1 MMRQPNYQ
9 NQRGFTLVE
18 MLAVVVILALLIGMA
33 LPSLAKMRRIAK
45 VNSAANRV
53 YTGLARAR
61 NLALRKQKPIIVKVR
76 ITASNLE
83 FLACIDA
90 DYASI
95 PGANNVNF
103 SCDGNP
109 VPVGTPGDSELSQQ
123 ESPFGLTRV
132 LVINIGGNRTEN
144 DVFLG
149 FPALDSTSTYT
160 PQSSNLGAP
169 GLYWFGFDSSGKLI
183 PDGRSPF
190 TAAANV
196 SGLTRYPAG
205 AAINTG
211 GPEFYFAEYNAV
223 QNNTRAKQ
231 HVYRKVELLM
241 QGSVRVQQWQSQSP
255 ANCPLAPTTGC
266 WIGLR

>member
-1 MMRQPNYQ
+1 MRQLNYQ

-18 MLAVVVILALLIGMA
+18 MLVMVAILALLIGMA
-33 LPSLAKMRRIAK
+33 LPSLVKMRRIAK

-132 LVINIGGNRTEN
+132 LVINKGGNRTEN

-149 FPALDSTSTYT
+149 GPNGT
-160 PQSSNLGAP
+160 PGSNYFAVPSNLAP
-169 GLYWFGFDSSGKLI
+169 TPPVITWFGFDSSGKLI
-183 PDGRSPF
+183 PDGRAPF
-190 TAAANV
+190 ASTADV
-196 SGLTRYPAG
+196 TQLPRYPVVAG
-205 AAINTG
+205 TNTG
-211 GPEFYFAEYNAV
+211 GPEFYFAEYNANV
-223 QNNTRAKQ
+223 IPNANS
-231 HVYRKVELLM
+231 HVYRKVEIVM
-241 QGSVRVQQWQSQSP
+241 QGSSRVQQWAPQS
-255 ANCPLAPTTGC
+255 ATAPYGSWTGV
-266 WIGLR
+266 R